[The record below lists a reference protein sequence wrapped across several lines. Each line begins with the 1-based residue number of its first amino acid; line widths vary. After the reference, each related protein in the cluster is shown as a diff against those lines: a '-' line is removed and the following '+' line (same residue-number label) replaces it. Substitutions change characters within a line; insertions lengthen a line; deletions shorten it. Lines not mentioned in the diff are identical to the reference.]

1 VDARKTQ
8 RRLAEQAVD
17 QLRRAQA
24 TIFGVVVNR
33 VDPGP
38 FTSGYYAEGP
48 PPEQQD
54 SRRGRATESS
64 R

>member
-1 VDARKTQ
+1 MHSATIVHDA
-8 RRLAEQAVD
+8 
-17 QLRRAQA
+17 AQA

-48 PPEQQD
+48 PDEKQD
-54 SRRGRATESS
+54 GRSERPVEKSR
-64 R
+64 